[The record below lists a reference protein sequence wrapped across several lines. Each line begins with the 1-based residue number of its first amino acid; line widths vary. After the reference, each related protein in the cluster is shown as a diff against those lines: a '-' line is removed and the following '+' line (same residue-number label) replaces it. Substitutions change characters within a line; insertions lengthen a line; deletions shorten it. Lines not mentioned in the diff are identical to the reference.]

1 MKVPKAH
8 GRPPVNAFSAA
19 LEYPTTRCNSH
30 TPSSPRMRPSRT
42 KFSAK
47 PPCCQRKAWRRLL
60 TFFFS
65 LARADYLNRG
75 ASGVCDQIR
84 SVESRLPFALQGF
97 DCDNG
102 SEFLNFHLQRYFSD
116 RPREIAF
123 TRSRPYKKNDNA
135 HVEQKNWTHVRHLF
149 GYDRIDKPELVPLQ
163 RVNAR
168 YQKHYDA
175 PKTPYQRLL
184 DSPCIEEETKRRLQD
199 VHQALN
205 PFILKQEIERKLVRI
220 FRQIKVTSNVRQ
232 RL

>member
-1 MKVPKAH
+1 MKAPKAH

-65 LARADYLNRG
+65 LARADYLNKG

-135 HVEQKNWTHVRHLF
+135 HAARARGNWNNNRCPSATQRC
-149 GYDRIDKPELVPLQ
+149 GRYRNYAPDSTSRMAAAISGSEKSKIGRPSSPLAYWPI
-163 RVNAR
+163 R
-168 YQKHYDA
+168 
-175 PKTPYQRLL
+175 
-184 DSPCIEEETKRRLQD
+184 S
-199 VHQALN
+199 
-205 PFILKQEIERKLVRI
+205 
-220 FRQIKVTSNVRQ
+220 
-232 RL
+232 